1 MVKSE
6 AQARIKI
13 NKLLEEA
20 GWRFLDGKKGKANI
34 VLEPQVDLTK
44 EDIENLGKNFEK
56 TKKGFVDF
64 LLLDENGYPLV
75 VLEAKKEQIHPLSA
89 KEQARKYARSLNV
102 RFVILSNGNLHYFWD
117 IETGNP
123 EIITSFP
130 KLDSIKHKKTF
141 QPDVNSLIKE
151 KVADNYIALSQY
163 PQYLNDPAWQDEQ
176 ERKSLIE
183 KYDLHFLRPYQLK
196 AVHSIQQ
203 KVQQGSS
210 RFLFEMATGTG
221 KTLVSAAVIKLFLKT
236 GNSRRVLFLVDRIE
250 LENQAF
256 SSFKKYLKNE
266 YHAAIYKENKDD
278 WRKAEVVISTVQS
291 LLVNNRY
298 QDIFSPTDFDLVISD
313 EAHRSISGNSRAVF
327 EYFIGYKL
335 GLTATPKDYLKNIKA
350 DELDP
355 RQVERRQLLDT
366 YKTFGCERGDPTFKY
381 GLLDGVKDGYLVNP
395 TVIDARTKITT
406 KLLSDEG
413 YSVLQKNEEGELE
426 EQIFYHRDFERKFF
440 SEKTN
445 RMFIK
450 TFFENALHDPISG
463 EIGKTIFFCVSQNHA
478 SKITQILNEYA
489 HQLYPGKY
497 QSDFATQI
505 TSWVKDAQTQT
516 IKFTDKNNNL
526 SGRTKFLDGY
536 LTAKTRVCV
545 TVGMMT
551 TGYDCKDIL
560 NLCLL
565 RPIFS
570 PTDFV
575 QIKGRGTRKFTFSYT
590 NPDNKQVIKKSKKRY
605 LLFDFFANCEYF
617 EDKFDYDE
625 VIKLPPIKPGENGPV
640 GPKVSIDKTKVFIPD
655 PLKTLVKTPIGSQ
668 GMKVDR
674 QLFQQ
679 FEEKVK
685 NDQVIQAKIKER
697 DYDSAEEYL
706 KSKILNQPKEYFT
719 LEKIKNAL
727 NLDRRVKIRELLEL
741 IFGSKIKL
749 KNKDELLEEEFAKF
763 VSIQKPEQNINEL
776 KNFFKA
782 YTTDGEI
789 RNIIDQKD
797 FTKLYTNPK
806 LSIDEIKTIGKD
818 SLGTTTQYIKDY
830 VNLNT
835 FLD

>member
-1 MVKSE
+1 MAKSE
-6 AQARIKI
+6 AKARIKI
-13 NKLLEEA
+13 NKLLEES
-20 GWRFLDGKKGKANI
+20 GWRFFDSKEGKANI
-34 VLEPQVDLTK
+34 VLEPQVTLK
-44 EDIENLGKNFEK
+44 KSDIKNLGNNFEK
-56 TKKGFVDF
+56 TKKGFIDF
-64 LLLDENGYPLV
+64 LFLDKNGYPLV
-75 VLEAKKEQIHPLSA
+75 ILEAKKEQIHPLSA

-141 QPDVNSLIKE
+141 KPDVNSLVKE
-151 KVADNYIALSQY
+151 KVDKDYITLSQY
-163 PQYLNDPAWQDEQ
+163 PQYLNDPAWKDKE
-176 ERKSLIE
+176 EKKSLIE
-183 KYDLHFLRPYQLK
+183 KHDLHFLRPYQLK
-196 AVHSIQQ
+196 AIHSIQQ
-203 KVQQGSS
+203 KVQQGHS

-221 KTLVSAAVIKLFLKT
+221 KTLVSAAIIKLFLKT
-236 GNSRRVLFLVDRIE
+236 GNCKRVLFLVDRIE
-250 LENQAF
+250 LENQAY
-256 SSFKKYLKNE
+256 SNFKKYLKNE
-266 YHAAIYKENKDD
+266 YHTAIYKESKDD

-298 QDIFSPTDFDLVISD
+298 QDVFSPTDFDLVISD
-313 EAHRSISGNSRAVF
+313 EAHRSISGNNRAVF

-335 GLTATPKDYLKNIKA
+335 GLTATPKDYLKSIKA

-355 RQVERRQLLDT
+355 RQLERRQLLDT

-381 GLLDGVKDGYLVNP
+381 SLIDGVKDGYLVTP
-395 TVIDARTKITT
+395 TVIDARTEITT

-413 YSVLQKNEEGELE
+413 YAILKKNEEGELE
-426 EQIFYHRDFERKFF
+426 EQIFYHRDFEKKFF

-463 EIGKTIFFCVSQNHA
+463 EIGKTIIFCVSQNHA
-478 SKITQILNEYA
+478 LKITQILNEYA
-489 HQLYPGKY
+489 HQLYPNKY
-497 QSDFATQI
+497 KSDFAIQI
-505 TSWVKDAQTQT
+505 TSWVKDAQAQT

-526 SGRTKFLDGY
+526 GGRTKILDGY
-536 LTAKTRVCV
+536 LTSKTRVCI

-575 QIKGRGTRKFTFSYT
+575 QIKGRGTRKFSFSYT
-590 NPDNKQVIKKSKKRY
+590 NPVNKQAIKKSKKNY

-625 VIKLPPIKPGENGPV
+625 VIKLPPIGGGEGPD
-640 GPKVSIDKTKVFIPD
+640 PEPVSIDKTKVFIPD
-655 PLKTLVKTPIGSQ
+655 PLKTLVKTPIGLQ

-685 NDQVIQAKIKER
+685 GDEIIRAKIKER
-697 DYDSAEEYL
+697 DYESAEEYL
-706 KSKILNQPKEYFT
+706 KNKILNQPKEYFT

-727 NLDRRVKIRELLEL
+727 NLDRRIKIRELLEL
-741 IFGSKIKL
+741 IFGKRLKL
-749 KNKDELLEEEFAKF
+749 KNKNELLEDEFAKF
-763 VSIQKPEQNINEL
+763 ISIQKPQQNINEL

-789 RNIIDQKD
+789 RNIIDNKD

-806 LSIDEIKTIGKD
+806 LSIDEIKSIGKD
-818 SLGTTTQYIKDY
+818 NLSSTTQYIKDY